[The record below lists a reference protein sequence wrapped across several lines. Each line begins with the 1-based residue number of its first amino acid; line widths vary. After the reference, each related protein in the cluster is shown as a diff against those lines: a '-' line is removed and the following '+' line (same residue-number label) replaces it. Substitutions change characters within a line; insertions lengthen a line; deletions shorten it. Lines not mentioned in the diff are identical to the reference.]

1 MKTALLADGTRAR
14 PFSAVRVLYARE
26 EHARHA
32 PRATALL
39 RWAAQ
44 EGAAVAAR
52 TPSYVARLMHER
64 KAVIALAR
72 NRLVGFMFLQV
83 WDGGTFV
90 SHSGLVV
97 DPAFRGRGIARA
109 LKEKILAL
117 TRRRFPRAA
126 IVSLTRAPE
135 VLRMN
140 RRLGFRR
147 VSQAD
152 LPRDPPFWAACR
164 TCPFYDSPVRPKGE
178 RCCCVSTRYDPPGCS
193 APPARTLP
201 W

>member
-1 MKTALLADGTRAR
+1 VRTSLLPGRRRAGTR
-14 PFSAVRVLYARE
+14 SAVRVLFARE
-26 EHARHA
+26 EHVRHA

-52 TPSYVARLMHER
+52 TPSYLARLMRER
-64 KAVIALAR
+64 KAVLALAR
-72 NRLVGFMFLQV
+72 GRLVGFAFLQV
-83 WDGGTFV
+83 WDGGAFV

-97 DPAFRGRGIARA
+97 DPAYRGAGVARA
-109 LKEKILAL
+109 LKEKTLVL

-126 IVSLTRAPE
+126 IVSLTRAPQ

-152 LPRDPPFWAACR
+152 LPRDPTFWSACR
-164 TCPFYDSPVRPKGE
+164 TCPYYESAARPKAE
-178 RCCCVSTRYDPPGCS
+178 RCCCKATRYDPPGCT
-193 APPARTLP
+193 APPPRILP

>member
-1 MKTALLADGTRAR
+1 VRASLLPGRRRAGTRA
-14 PFSAVRVLYARE
+14 AVRVLFARE
-26 EHARHA
+26 DHARHA

-52 TPSYVARLMHER
+52 TPSYLERLMRER
-64 KAVIALAR
+64 KAVLALAR
-72 NRLVGFMFLQV
+72 GRLVGFVFLQA
-83 WDGGTFV
+83 WDGGAFV

-97 DPAFRGRGIARA
+97 DPAFRGAGVARA
-109 LKEKILAL
+109 LKEKILVL

-152 LPRDPPFWAACR
+152 LPRDPAFWKACR
-164 TCPFYDSPVRPKGE
+164 TCPYYESPARPKGE
-178 RCCCVSTRYDPPGCS
+178 RCCCRATRYDPPGCLL
-193 APPARTLP
+193 PTPRILP